1 MDERIPLIVF
11 ADRDLEWSQSLR
23 KQLRERGLKVSEAN
37 SSRKLVD
44 LVRQTPPDLVVL
56 GDSLDEL
63 GGRLLAGLIQERS
76 PGTRIIR
83 VIGSRDRD
91 PAEPGPADN
100 VLCTTTRR
108 ASSWQLAATI
118 ERVLTCAPRGT
129 QRSKAPL
136 VICVD
141 DDAVFLKSL
150 ARVIRRQGY
159 RVLTYEDPEL
169 ALEELPLLR
178 PDLLILDVLMPGLSG
193 FEVLDEIRRY
203 YRGTL
208 PVVLLSALDTDEKID
223 EGKRHGAASYLVK
236 PCVPEILLDVVR
248 RLVRRS
254 EEAGE
259 EKVPG
264 WTARRV
270 PGRLDPS
277 GESSGS

>member
-11 ADRDLEWSQSLR
+11 ADRDLEWSLSLR
-23 KQLRERGLKVSEAN
+23 KQLRERGLKIAEAS
-37 SSRKLVD
+37 SSRKLLE
-44 LVRQTPPDLVVL
+44 LVRQAPPDLVVL
-56 GDSLDEL
+56 GDSLDDI
-63 GGRLLAGLIQERS
+63 GGRWLSGLIQERS

-108 ASSWQLAATI
+108 ASSWELAATI

-129 QRSKAPL
+129 QRTKPPL

-141 DDAVFLKSL
+141 DDAIFLKSL
-150 ARVIRRQGY
+150 GRIIRRQGY
-159 RVLTYEDPEL
+159 RVLTYEDPEV
-169 ALEELPLLR
+169 ALEELPLVR

-208 PVVLLSALDTDEKID
+208 PVVLLSALDSDAKIT
-223 EGKRHGAASYLVK
+223 EGKRHGAASYLIK
-236 PCVPEILLDVVR
+236 PCVPEVLVDVVR

-254 EEAGE
+254 ETGAE
-259 EKVPG
+259 EN
-264 WTARRV
+264 V
-270 PGRLDPS
+270 PGRPARRGEGFGS
-277 GESSGS
+277 GP